1 MTRTIILDNH
11 YIKTKIGGEYMMI
24 EVNACRIDDHPGAK
38 CYYAKLNWKGVDGKK
53 YQQLKSTKIS
63 LKGNNKR
70 KADAVVE
77 ELRKE
82 KEEELNKAPEPEK
95 HMFMDFME
103 YWLSVK
109 RRTIRESTL
118 DSYTTCVGCMRTY
131 FNERDITL
139 EDLKAEDIQG
149 FYNSLLDK
157 GRTAN
162 TVKHYH
168 ANISNALKMAIRQK
182 MIDYNPLS
190 GVVLPQIELVTKK
203 CFTPE
208 QLKAVLKAVENDIIR
223 TGVYLSAYGGL
234 RRSEIC
240 GLTWDRVD
248 FEKKLIHICQ
258 SRTRIKREIFE
269 HKTKSKTSKRVIP
282 LNDILENVLLQEKRK
297 QKMNAEL
304 LKSAYEDDD
313 DFVCRYENGRRFRCD
328 YLSRHFEW
336 ILKNLNLTGYS
347 FHCLRHTVGSLM
359 INSGTVGVTAVRDY
373 LGHSDVRTTN
383 LYLHADAEE
392 KKKALNVFSDII
404 NQS

>member
-1 MTRTIILDNH
+1 MTITITLYNH
-11 YIKTKIGGEYMMI
+11 YIKIQKGEYMMI

-53 YQQLKSTKIS
+53 YQQMRSTKIS

-70 KADAVVE
+70 KADSVVE

-95 HMFMDFME
+95 HLFMSFME

-109 RRTIRESTL
+109 RRTIRESTI
-118 DSYTTCVGCMRTY
+118 DSYTTCIGCMKPY
-131 FNERDITL
+131 FNERGITL
-139 EDLKAEDIQG
+139 EDLRAEDIQG

-168 ANISNALKMAIRQK
+168 ANISNALKLALRQK
-182 MIDYNPLS
+182 MIAYNPLS
-190 GVVLPQIELVTKK
+190 GVIIPKIENVTKK
-203 CFTPE
+203 SFTAE
-208 QLKAVLKAVENDIIR
+208 QLKAILDYVENDIIR

-234 RRSEIC
+234 RRSEVC
-240 GLTWDRVD
+240 GLTWDCVD
-248 FEKKLIHICQ
+248 FEKKLIHIRQ
-258 SRTRIKREIFE
+258 TRTKVKREIFE
-269 HKTKSKTSKRVIP
+269 QKTKSKTSKRVIP
-282 LNDILENVLLQEKRK
+282 LNEILENVLIIEKKK
-297 QKMNAEL
+297 QKRNAEL
-304 LKSAYEDDD
+304 LKSAYENNHN
-313 DFVCRYENGRRFRCD
+313 FVCRYENGRKLRCD
-328 YLSRHFEW
+328 YLSRHFELV
-336 ILKNLNLTGYS
+336 LKNLNLIGYS

-359 INSGTVGVTAVRDY
+359 VNSGAVGVTAVRDY

-404 NQS
+404 SQS